1 MEPMFTLSRRSL
13 LDIMFQLVWMTIPIG
28 IFLLLNQEYLWGVIL
43 SALGAAA
50 IIGMLSNQL
59 IQSFEARNIPVNR
72 GYFMA
77 FGFGA
82 SAAITALYI
91 FLLVQPSR
99 NLAWF
104 GMPYAVGI
112 LVLGTWAAI
121 QVLRSMRN
129 RNIPA

>member
-1 MEPMFTLSRRSL
+1 MAVNSPVRGENRFTGGLRRAL
-13 LDIMFQLVWMTIPIG
+13 PLVG
-28 IFLLLNQEYLWGVIL
+28 SSCSV
-43 SALGAAA
+43 A
-50 IIGMLSNQL
+50 IVGMLSSQL

-77 FGFGA
+77 FGFGT
-82 SAAITALYI
+82 SAAITALFI
-91 FLLVQPSR
+91 FLLVQPSG

-104 GMPYAVGI
+104 GMPYAIGI
-112 LVLGTWAAI
+112 LVLGAWAAI